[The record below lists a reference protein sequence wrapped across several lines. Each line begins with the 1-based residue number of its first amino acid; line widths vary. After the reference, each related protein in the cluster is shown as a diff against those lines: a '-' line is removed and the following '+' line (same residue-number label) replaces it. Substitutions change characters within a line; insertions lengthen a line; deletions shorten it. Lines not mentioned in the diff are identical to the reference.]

1 MIHLWIITNEY
12 LLKMNKNKG
21 NLLSSHRSQGVLIE
35 KTNEVQKLIIQKNV
49 LNWNKKFE
57 NFSGRFRTNP
67 FSMSVVTAKP
77 TQINPREG
85 VEVYKPSLYRDPT
98 EEAFSSEF
106 LKNTVKRGRLPPS
119 YKELTPQT
127 SAQEIG
133 WISTPVLPRIHS
145 SQWNNRVK
153 HTCFETFFAE
163 EYIKFRGK
171 NPYLAKKPN

>member
-1 MIHLWIITNEY
+1 MFKAKVNPT
-12 LLKMNKNKG
+12 
-21 NLLSSHRSQGVLIE
+21 SSHKPNKEIIE
-35 KTNEVQKLIIQKNV
+35 KTNEVQKLIIQTNV

-77 TQINPREG
+77 TQINPRVG
-85 VEVYKPSLYRDPT
+85 VETYKPSLYRDPT

-106 LKNTVKRGRLPPS
+106 LKSTVRRGRLPPS
-119 YKELTPQT
+119 YKHLNPQT

-133 WISTPVLPRIHS
+133 WISSPVLPRISS
-145 SQWNNRVK
+145 SQWNMRAK

-163 EYIKFRGK
+163 EYIKFRGT
-171 NPYLAKKPN
+171 NPYFAKKP